1 MGATVSDE
9 EENTFRLVALIS
21 VIAVFILLGAIV
33 SGALY
38 AEYECID
45 LIKKGI
51 QLKEEAACG
60 NGNLMK
66 GILEL
71 VGLLIGTLAA
81 IKVFLGKM

>member
-9 EENTFRLVALIS
+9 DEKTFRVVALIS
-21 VIAVFILLGAIV
+21 VVSVFILLAAIV

-38 AEYECID
+38 AEYECIE
-45 LIKKGI
+45 LIRKGVA
-51 QLKEEAACG
+51 LKEDAACG

-71 VGLLIGTLAA
+71 VGLIVGVLAA

>member
-1 MGATVSDE
+1 MGAAVSDE
-9 EENTFRLVALIS
+9 DEKTFRLVALIS
-21 VIAVFILLGAIV
+21 VISIFIMLGAIV
-33 SGALY
+33 TGALY

-45 LIKKGI
+45 FIKKGTTTP
-51 QLKEEAACG
+51 EGFACG
-60 NGNLMK
+60 EGSLMK